1 MENISIG
8 QFTNMEV
15 KMLDKIEQLF
25 DALPDTL
32 KAIIVISVIAIFWDI
47 VL

>member
-15 KMLDKIEQLF
+15 KMLDKIYELC
-25 DALPDTL
+25 DSLPDTI
-32 KAIIVISVIAIFWDI
+32 KAVIIISFIAIFWDI